1 MNIHSLERDTERR
14 TTVDYVFERLHA
26 DIINLNLLPGA
37 KLSEVEVAKQMDVSR
52 QPVREAFI
60 RLSNLKLLRIRPQK
74 ATVVCKISEREILNS
89 RFIRTAIEVE
99 VVRRACAAEGPRLE
113 DEFAQNLEQQRLSVE
128 AMDADRF
135 HALDYDFHGLICAVA
150 DLQFAY
156 KTIADN
162 KAHVDRLC
170 MLSLSTR
177 KGLQEIY
184 DDHVMIHDR
193 LANRDEDGLVEL
205 TRLHLTR
212 LDKTLAA
219 VRQSHEDYF
228 ED

>member
-1 MNIHSLERDTERR
+1 MNIHTLDRDAERR

-26 DIINLNLLPGA
+26 DIINLTLLPGA

-74 ATVVCKISEREILNS
+74 ATVVRKISEREILNS
-89 RFIRTAIEVE
+89 RFIRTAVEVE
-99 VVRRACAAEGPRLE
+99 VVRRACAAESGRYAE
-113 DEFAQNLEQQRLSVE
+113 EFAENLKQQRLSVE
-128 AMDADRF
+128 AMDTDRF
-135 HALDYDFHGLICAVA
+135 HALDYEFHGLICAVA

-170 MLSLSTR
+170 MLSLST
-177 KGLQEIY
+177 KEGLQEIH
-184 DDHVMIHDR
+184 DDHVQIYDR
-193 LANRDEDGLVEL
+193 LAHKDEKGLVEL

-219 VRQSHEDYF
+219 VRQSHGDYF